1 MSSPSLDALKSRL
14 ELIFEGRLRGL
25 LLERGEI
32 TITVAATELLSI
44 AASLRDDPELG
55 FDTLIDLCGV
65 DYMNFANLPH

>member
-44 AASLRDDPELG
+44 AASLRDDP
-55 FDTLIDLCGV
+55 
-65 DYMNFANLPH
+65 